1 MGRGDTRGCEQWV
14 CEGCMGQM
22 CGHEWDMG

>member
-14 CEGCMGQM
+14 GGDRMEQKCDHERSMG
-22 CGHEWDMG
+22 